1 MTGRPRCWFATA
13 EKGNPARMT
22 VSDIVARPFQW
33 GSAIRGSRIFH
44 PIGVIASGS
53 IERVAPP
60 SNGLPV
66 PSSDVVARVS
76 KAGGTPGSL
85 PDFIGLALRVAPPR
99 VDATPWD
106 ILLVSAGSGVLSRA
120 LALRPVTSWTGQPMT
135 TLMPLRYRAKYWWL
149 RARIL
154 TDINGFGLSLGNFG
168 ERINDAGVE
177 VALDQ
182 ACGTA
187 NFEKVAHLRLTSVVS
202 PGPGNDVSFD
212 PVVNTAPGLRLF
224 PGWLADLRA
233 RAYAR
238 SRDGRDAG

>member
-1 MTGRPRCWFATA
+1 MI
-13 EKGNPARMT
+13 

-44 PIGVIASGS
+44 PVGVVAAGS
-53 IERVAPP
+53 IGRIAPP
-60 SNGLPV
+60 SDGLPV

-85 PDFIGLALRVAPPR
+85 PDFIGLALRITPPQA
-99 VDATPWD
+99 DATPWD

-120 LALRPVTSWTGQPMT
+120 LALRPVASWTGQSMS
-135 TLMPLRYRAKYWWL
+135 TLMPLRYRAQYWWL
-149 RARIL
+149 RVRIL
-154 TDINGFGLSLGNFG
+154 SDINGFGLSLDRVE
-168 ERINDAGVE
+168 ERIDHGGIE
-177 VALDQ
+177 MALDQ
-182 ACGTA
+182 ACGRS
-187 NFEKVAHLRLTSVVS
+187 NFEKVAHLTLTSVIG

-212 PVVNTAPGLRLF
+212 PVVNTAPGVRLS
-224 PGWLADLRA
+224 PGWLADLRG

>member
-1 MTGRPRCWFATA
+1 
-13 EKGNPARMT
+13 MT
-22 VSDIVARPFQW
+22 VSDFVARPFQW

-44 PIGVIASGS
+44 PVGVIASGS
-53 IERVAPP
+53 IERVAPA
-60 SNGLPV
+60 STGLPV
-66 PSSDVVARVS
+66 PSSDVVVRVS

-120 LALRPVTSWTGQPMT
+120 LALRPVTSWTGPPMT

-154 TDINGFGLSLGNFG
+154 TDINGFGLSLGDVR
-168 ERINDAGVE
+168 ERINDGGVE
-177 VALDQ
+177 LALDQ
-182 ACGTA
+182 ACGRA
-187 NFEKVAHLRLTSVVS
+187 NFEKVAHLRLTSVAS

-212 PVVNTAPGLRLF
+212 PVVNTVPGLRLF
-224 PGWLADLRA
+224 PGWLADLRG

-238 SRDGRDAG
+238 SRDGRHAGAAAGGCRCHGG